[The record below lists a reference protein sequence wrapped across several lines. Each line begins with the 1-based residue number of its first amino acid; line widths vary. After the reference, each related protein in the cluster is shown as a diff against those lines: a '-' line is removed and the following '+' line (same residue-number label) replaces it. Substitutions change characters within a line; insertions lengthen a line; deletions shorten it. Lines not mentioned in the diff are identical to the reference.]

1 MSHSTRNGDLPGTSA
16 MSIYGIWAIRHWA
29 RWLPLHYAAIPDPAA
44 FFGYLGEQVSLEVDA
59 LADEIAGDDPPGEG
73 YLGKVQRLTMARYT
87 AEKLILP
94 DLVYPEPRRY
104 RHAEDDI
111 SLRVRVLL
119 QQAADEISDDE
130 EEELW

>member
-1 MSHSTRNGDLPGTSA
+1 MNHGTHDSGLPATSA
-16 MSIYGIWAIRHWA
+16 MTKYGIWAIRHWA

-44 FFGYLGEQVSLEVDA
+44 FFTFLGDQVGLEVDA
-59 LADEIAGDDPPGEG
+59 LADEIAGDDQPQEG

-104 RHAEDDI
+104 RHPEDDI
-111 SLRVRVLL
+111 SLRIRVLI
-119 QQAADEISDDE
+119 QQAADETSDH
-130 EEELW
+130 EEEL

>member
-1 MSHSTRNGDLPGTSA
+1 MDLYGHYA
-16 MSIYGIWAIRHWA
+16 MKHWA
-29 RWLPLHYAAIPDPAA
+29 RWLPLHYAAIPDPVS
-44 FFGYLGEQVSLEVDA
+44 FFTYLGDQVSLEVDA

-87 AEKLILP
+87 AEQLILP

-104 RHAEDDI
+104 RHPDDDI
-111 SLRVRVLL
+111 SVRVRVLL
-119 QQAADEISDDE
+119 QQASDEISDDE